1 MVCTLYCSADGSGLL
16 ILALVNGF
24 HTGFRAVYLSG
35 WQWIAHS
42 FSRQRL
48 SRQFARCIAQ
58 RMAADSSYFCLS
70 KAFKMDCVPY
80 CSEDGSALL
89 ILLLINGFS
98 DGLYAVLLN
107 G

>member
-1 MVCTLYCSADGSGLL
+1 
-16 ILALVNGF
+16 
-24 HTGFRAVYLSG
+24 
-35 WQWIAHS
+35 
-42 FSRQRL
+42 
-48 SRQFARCIAQ
+48 
-58 RMAADSSYFCLS
+58 
-70 KAFKMDCVPY
+70 MDCVPY